1 MQLDVCNFS
10 IFQSCFYFP
19 FLVAELLYS
28 TTVVEKSLG
37 VVFIVIKL
45 KVKSLLF
52 KHSGESLDH
61 EPARS
66 LYLCCVFYKLKLSW
80 KTSF

>member
-1 MQLDVCNFS
+1 MLVILAYFKVVS
-10 IFQSCFYFP
+10 IFCF
-19 FLVAELLYS
+19 VVVELLYS
-28 TTVVEKSLG
+28 KTVVEKSLG
-37 VVFIVIKL
+37 VVFIVMKL

-52 KHSGESLDH
+52 KHSGESFDH